1 MAVTNDVAAN
11 MLTPRIRTGITSKVK
26 ASLAGI
32 CAFPKAYL
40 TYVLIPRLQR

>member
-11 MLTPRIRTGITSKVK
+11 KLTPRIRMGITSRVK

-32 CAFPKAYL
+32 SAFPKAYL
-40 TYVLIPRLQR
+40 TYVLLPRLQR